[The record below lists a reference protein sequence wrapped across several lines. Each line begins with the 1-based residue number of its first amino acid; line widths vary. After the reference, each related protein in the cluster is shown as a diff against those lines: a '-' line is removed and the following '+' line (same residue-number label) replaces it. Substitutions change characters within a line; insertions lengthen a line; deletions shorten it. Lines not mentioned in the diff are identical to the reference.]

1 MKKASA
7 RKNKRRSWRMAD
19 DGWKT
24 ARHPKIPSS
33 IFHPASPF
41 RLFFMA
47 SIGVGVIIHAL
58 KCQETRNSEM
68 QNVE

>member
-1 MKKASA
+1 
-7 RKNKRRSWRMAD
+7 MAD